1 MPIAFWANTEEKIA
15 RLKELWLSGMQA
27 SKICKEMG
35 AISRN
40 AVIGMVGRL
49 GIKRETRGENNFDAI
64 NKERRIAE
72 KKKERRQ
79 LRAEVRKRVEPEE
92 FLCDSA
98 LDLDCT
104 VPLMEIES
112 DQCRYIAGNARDAL
126 MCGRPTVL
134 GTSWCPGHFRI
145 CVRLSTF
152 HVKQSLHGG

>member
-15 RLKELWLSGMQA
+15 RLKELWMSGMQA

-35 AISRN
+35 AISRH

-49 GIKRETRGENNFDAI
+49 GIKRETRGENN
-64 NKERRIAE
+64 K
-72 KKKERRQ
+72 
-79 LRAEVRKRVEPEE
+79 RAEPQA

-152 HVKQSLHGG
+152 HVKQSSI